1 MSLTQISLDADTL
14 SRLDKAASSRSL
26 SREDALREAVD
37 TYLDAVTLRSEVAAG
52 RADLGRGDVY
62 TDAEVE
68 DYFTNKRQ
76 QLLDKIAL

>member
-37 TYLDAVTLRSEVAAG
+37 AYLDDVTLRNEVGAG
-52 RADLGRGDVY
+52 RADLERGDVY
-62 TDAEVE
+62 TDTEVE
-68 DYFTNKRQ
+68 TYFTNKRN
-76 QLLDKIAL
+76 QLFDKISL